1 MKTIAEVQPIAPKN
15 GCKRRSAST
24 DYDEVVGAGQSVDQT
39 GATVECW
46 NLEDLVRI

>member
-1 MKTIAEVQPIAPKN
+1 VKTIAEVQPIAPKN

-24 DYDEVVGAGQSVDQT
+24 DYDEVVGAGQLVNQT